1 MVIFGI
7 DFTSAPGLKKTI
19 TCARCELTVIPQ
31 PRLLLQ
37 DCLMFT
43 SFHEFERFL
52 AHDGPWLA
60 ALDFPFGQPLKLLTQ
75 LGWPTIWED
84 YVALVASMGKRAF
97 EETIASYRMSRP
109 PGDKLHLR
117 VTDILAGARS
127 PMMLH
132 CIPVGKMFF
141 TGASRLLHSG
151 ASILP
156 CRPTD
161 ANRIVVEGYPAL
173 VARRWGGTYGY
184 KSDERKKQTIQ
195 QMATR
200 QQIVDGI
207 RSLKLAAIYDVSLV
221 MSDDL
226 ADMLVQDAMGDQ
238 LDAVLCTIQAAW
250 AFLRR
255 DQEYGIPPE
264 HEAEGWIVDPML
276 IAA

>member
-7 DFTSAPGLKKTI
+7 DFTSAPGLSKPI
-19 TCARCELTVIPQ
+19 TCARCELTIIPQ

-37 DCLMFT
+37 DCLTFT

-52 AHDGPWLA
+52 AHGGPWLA
-60 ALDFPFGQPLKLLTQ
+60 ALDFPFGQPLQLLTR
-75 LGWPTIWED
+75 LGWPTAWED
-84 YVALVASMGKRAF
+84 YVALIASMGKNAF
-97 EETIASYRMSRP
+97 EDTIASYRMSRP

-117 VTDILAGARS
+117 VTDTLAGARS

-132 CIPVGKMFF
+132 RIPVGKMFF
-141 TGASRLLHSG
+141 AGASRLLHSG
-151 ASILP
+151 VSILP

-173 VARRWGGTYGY
+173 VARRWSEMRSY
-184 KSDERKKQTIQ
+184 KSDERKKQTME

-200 QQIVDGI
+200 QRIIDGI
-207 RSLKLAAIYDVSLV
+207 RSLELVATYGVSLL

-226 ADMLVQDAMGDQ
+226 ADILLQDAMGDQ
-238 LDAVLCTIQAAW
+238 LDAVLCAIQAAW

-255 DQEYGIPPE
+255 DQKYGIPPE
-264 HEAEGWIVDPML
+264 HEAEGWIVDPLL
-276 IAA
+276 I